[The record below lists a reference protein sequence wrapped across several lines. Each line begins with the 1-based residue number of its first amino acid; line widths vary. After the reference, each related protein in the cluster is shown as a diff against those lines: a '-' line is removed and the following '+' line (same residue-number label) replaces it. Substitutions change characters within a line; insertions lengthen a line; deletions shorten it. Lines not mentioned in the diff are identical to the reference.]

1 MYCAYYY
8 NMFLC
13 LCEKPTNFAFTIVL
27 LLFSHSVMSDS
38 LRPCPWDFSGK
49 NTGVGCHFLL
59 QGIFLTQGLNL
70 SLLCLLQCRWILY
83 QLRYWESHIFDSKK
97 NFQGFYWGGL

>member
-8 NMFLC
+8 NKFLC

-49 NTGVGCHFLL
+49 KTGVGCHFLL

-70 SLLCLLQCRWILY
+70 SLLCLLHYRQILY
-83 QLRYWESHIFDSKK
+83 HCATQEAKSKSESRSVVSDS
-97 NFQGFYWGGL
+97 L